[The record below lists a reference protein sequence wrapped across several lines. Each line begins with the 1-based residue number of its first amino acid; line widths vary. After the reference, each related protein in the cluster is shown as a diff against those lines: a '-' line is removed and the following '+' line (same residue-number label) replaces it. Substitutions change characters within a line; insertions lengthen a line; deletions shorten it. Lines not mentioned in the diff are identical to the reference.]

1 MPHPGPNSAEARDV
15 LFHLHSQTN
24 PTAHAETGPLI
35 MTRGEGI
42 HVYDTQ
48 GKRYLEAMA
57 GLWCT
62 SLGFSEARL
71 KAAAAAAYDKFGFY
85 HTFNH
90 KTPDTTIDLAEQLVA
105 LSPIPDAQAY
115 FATSGS
121 EATETMVKLAWVYHA
136 ARGKPGKRKIIARD
150 RGFHGSTIVAAS
162 MCGLPR
168 MHREFGLPLP
178 GFLHTLCPDAYH
190 GLRPGETEDDFTTR
204 LATELET
211 MIRTEGAD
219 TIAAFIAEPINAG
232 GGVVVPP
239 PGYFAKIEAVL
250 RRHDILVLADEVVCG
265 FGRTGNWFGCQTVGM
280 RPDMMAMA
288 KGLSSSYFP
297 ISAVLLGRP
306 VRDALT
312 RMNAGGELFGHGFT
326 NSGHPVGVA
335 VALETLRIYAEMD
348 VVAHVRRMG
357 ARLRSGLDAIAARS
371 NIVGQ
376 VRGEGLM
383 YGVELVADPAT
394 RTAFDPALKLGARI
408 DAQALANGLI
418 IRAMGDTI
426 GFCPPLIIDEA
437 GIDEA
442 LDLFARTLRAVE
454 DGLGH
459 DRTAA
464 APAPASV
471 SASPFAPEETLH
483 ASP

>member
-1 MPHPGPNSAEARDV
+1 MANLKPNSAEARDV

-24 PTAHAETGPLI
+24 PGRHAEVGPLI
-35 MTRGEGI
+35 MTRGEGV
-42 HVYDTQ
+42 HVFDAQ

-62 SLGFSEARL
+62 SLGFSNERL

-85 HTFNH
+85 HSFNH
-90 KTPDTTIDLAEQLVA
+90 KTPDVTIDLAEQLVA

-136 ARGKPGKRKIIARD
+136 ARGHPAKRKIIGRD

-168 MHREFGLPLP
+168 MHREYGLPLP
-178 GFLHTLCPDAYH
+178 GFLHTHCPDAYH
-190 GLRPGETEDDFTTR
+190 GALPGETDEAFASR
-204 LATELET
+204 LAADLEA
-211 MIRTEGAD
+211 MILAEGPD

-232 GGVVVPP
+232 GGIVVPP
-239 PGYFAKIEAVL
+239 QGYFARIEAVL
-250 RRHDILVLADEVVCG
+250 RRHDILVLGDEVVCG

-280 RPDMMAMA
+280 QPDMIALA

-306 VRDALT
+306 IRDALAE
-312 RMNAGGELFGHGFT
+312 MNKAGELFGHGFT
-326 NSGHPVGVA
+326 NSGHPVGA
-335 VALETLRIYAEMD
+335 AIALETLRIYHEMD
-348 VVAHVRRMG
+348 VVGHVRAMG
-357 ARLRSGLDAIAARS
+357 ARLKTGLEAIAARS
-371 NIVGQ
+371 AIVGQ

-383 YGVELVADPAT
+383 IGVELVADPAT
-394 RTAFDPALKLGARI
+394 RRAFDPDLKIGARF
-408 DAQALANGLI
+408 DALALANGLI

-426 GFCPPLIIDEA
+426 GFCPPLIIDAA

-442 LDLFARTLRAVE
+442 LDLFARTLGQVE
-454 DGLGH
+454 AEVGETRLPVHPGQ
-459 DRTAA
+459 AA
-464 APAPASV
+464 
-471 SASPFAPEETLH
+471 E
-483 ASP
+483 

>member
-1 MPHPGPNSAEARDV
+1 MTQLQPNSPEARDV

-24 PTAHAETGPLI
+24 PGLHAEIGPLV
-35 MTRGEGI
+35 MTHGEGVY
-42 HVYDTQ
+42 VYDTS

-71 KAAAAAAYDKFGFY
+71 KAAAASAYDKFGFY
-85 HTFNH
+85 HSFNH
-90 KTPDTTIDLAEQLVA
+90 KTPAITVDLAERLVA

-121 EATETMVKLAWVYHA
+121 EATETMVKLAWVYHTV
-136 ARGKPGKRKIIARD
+136 RGKPGKRKIIARD

-178 GFLHTLCPDAYH
+178 GFLHTHCPDAYH
-190 GLRPGETEDDFTTR
+190 GALPGETEEAFADR
-204 LATELET
+204 LAADLEA
-211 MIRTEGAD
+211 MILEEGPD
-219 TIAAFIAEPINAG
+219 TVAAFIAEPINAG
-232 GGVVVPP
+232 GGIIVPP
-239 PGYFAKIEAVL
+239 KTYFAKIEAVL

-280 RPDMMAMA
+280 HPDMMALA

-306 VRDALT
+306 IRDALAE
-312 RMNAGGELFGHGFT
+312 MDKAGELFGHGFT
-326 NSGHPVGVA
+326 NSGHPVGAA
-335 VALETLRIYAEMD
+335 VALETLRIYDEMD
-348 VVAHVRRMG
+348 VISHVRAMG
-357 ARLRSGLDAIAARS
+357 ARLKAGFEAIAARS
-371 NIVGQ
+371 AIIGQ

-383 YGVELVADPAT
+383 IGVQLVADPAT
-394 RTAFDPALKLGARI
+394 RTAFDPALKVGALF
-408 DAQALANGLI
+408 DTLALENGLI

-426 GFCPPLIIDEA
+426 GFCPPLIITAAE
-437 GIDEA
+437 IDET
-442 LDLFARTLRAVE
+442 LDLFERTLRQVE
-454 DGLGH
+454 AKI
-459 DRTAA
+459 RPPSVRAA
-464 APAPASV
+464 
-471 SASPFAPEETLH
+471 E
-483 ASP
+483 

>member
-1 MPHPGPNSAEARDV
+1 LSVLKPNSTEARDV

-24 PTAHAETGPLI
+24 PTLHADVGPLVI
-35 MTRGEGI
+35 THGDGV
-42 HVYDTQ
+42 HVYGAD

-62 SLGFSEARL
+62 SLGFSDRRL
-71 KAAAAAAYDKFGFY
+71 KAAAMAAYDKFGFY

-90 KTPDTTIDLAEQLVA
+90 KAPDAVIDLAEQLVA

-121 EATETMVKLAWVYHA
+121 EATETMVKLAWVYHTA
-136 ARGKPGKRKIIARD
+136 HGKPGKRKVIARD

-178 GFLHTLCPDAYH
+178 GFLHTHCPDPYRGA
-190 GLRPGETEDDFTTR
+190 LPGESMDAFTDR
-204 LATELET
+204 LAADLAT
-211 MIRTEGAD
+211 MIETEGPD

-239 PGYFAKIEAVL
+239 QGYFRKIQAVL
-250 RRHDILVLADEVVCG
+250 RHHDILVLADEVVCG
-265 FGRTGNWFGCQTVGM
+265 FGRTGNWFGCQTVDM
-280 RPDMMAMA
+280 QPDMMALA

-306 VRDALT
+306 IRDALAL
-312 RMNAGGELFGHGFT
+312 MNKNGELFGHGFT
-326 NSGHPVGVA
+326 NSGHPVGSA
-335 VALETLRIYAEMD
+335 VALEALRIYHEMD
-348 VVAHVRRMG
+348 VVGHVRAMG
-357 ARLRSGLDAIAARS
+357 ARLRAGLAGIAAAS
-371 NIVGQ
+371 SIVGE

-383 YGVELVADPAT
+383 FGVELVEDPAT
-394 RTAFDPALKLGARI
+394 RTAFDPALKIGGAF
-408 DAQALANGLI
+408 DATALQNGLI

-426 GFCPPLIIDEA
+426 GLCPPLIINLKE
-437 GIDEA
+437 IDEM
-442 LDLFARTLRAVE
+442 LDLFARTLKTVE
-454 DGLGH
+454 AGLPRSGSRH
-459 DRTAA
+459 
-464 APAPASV
+464 
-471 SASPFAPEETLH
+471 
-483 ASP
+483 